1 MNIRVSST
9 CLIPS
14 HTVYLLRSLFDL
26 LRRGLDRLMHIWD
39 YNCGVSQS
47 AIFFLERVTRN
58 TKEADMID
66 KVYTQ
71 TDKAPT
77 M

>member
-1 MNIRVSST
+1 
-9 CLIPS
+9 
-14 HTVYLLRSLFDL
+14 
-26 LRRGLDRLMHIWD
+26 MHIWD